1 MFVFRNSLGIG
12 QHNRLMVNAGDIDF
26 TGGGSN
32 NQIGRAH
39 V

>member
-1 MFVFRNSLGIG
+1 M
-12 QHNRLMVNAGDIDF
+12 
-26 TGGGSN
+26 TGVTAILSAVPPDATREKPDGPHSN